1 MVTFQD
7 AYLDGAN
14 EFHLLCFGLLLGG
27 YENVVCANYASS
39 YPLVP
44 EDRTRTVCCIVT
56 RYKAASYSL
65 FPEFIQQNITFYIYS
80 ESCCKFDLLLYFLP
94 LLR

>member
-27 YENVVCANYASS
+27 YENIVCANYASS

-56 RYKAASYSL
+56 RYKQHLTVCFQGLFSKILLSIFIVRVAANLIFY
-65 FPEFIQQNITFYIYS
+65 FIFS
-80 ESCCKFDLLLYFLP
+80 SS
-94 LLR
+94 